1 MKKIILALL
10 VLIMS
15 SFSMAEYFS
24 FPVHSISIVDG
35 YDSVFV
41 LESSNK
47 MKSMSDR
54 IYIDCQGFLAQIAFY
69 NDSKNG
75 QNAAPEELYDLDHAY
90 CEYLVQE
97 IDDLLE
103 QDIDV
108 CLSLNIESY
117 ELPKIN
123 EFMCEG
129 SN

>member
-1 MKKIILALL
+1 MKKFILALL

-15 SFSMAEYFS
+15 SVSMAEYFS
-24 FPVHSISIVDG
+24 FPIHSISIVDG

-41 LESSNK
+41 IESSKK

-69 NDSKNG
+69 NDAKNG
-75 QNAAPEELYDLDHAY
+75 EDSGPEELYDLDHAY

-97 IDDLLE
+97 INKLLE
-103 QDIDV
+103 SDASV

-117 ELPKIN
+117 ELPEIN
-123 EFMCEG
+123 GQDCD
-129 SN
+129 SI